1 VHGSLRVLAR
11 LLALSSCVLCS
22 SAARADRLSVALD
35 FSGLDEKTYR
45 ELDALALEKSLVLRL
60 VQEGYAVVGRDTGP
74 DLAVRFSV
82 TADSVVLEIGDT
94 NRISVPRRGA
104 RPMELQLE
112 IAHKLAELVRVAEI
126 QRAAQRTTTP
136 PIAAPALA
144 PTLSRAPVP
153 IAPVPRVRGELDV
166 GLDALWRGG
175 GVDPLVRIAG
185 SLTFARGLRLYL
197 ESGVAPSIDTSIH
210 VVEWQLQT
218 GAGYRFTLRRYLS
231 FELGALVGFLLHHYA
246 VEGVSDSGA
255 RVDFL
260 ASLPLSL
267 RFWPTAHLSLALRA
281 APGIANEART
291 HEVGDEILWTRS
303 AWRVETGGSVAW
315 SW

>member
-1 VHGSLRVLAR
+1 M
-11 LLALSSCVLCS
+11 LALFICVLCS
-22 SAARADRLSVALD
+22 SVARADRLSVALD

-74 DLAVRFSV
+74 DLVVRFSV
-82 TADSVVLEIGDT
+82 TADSVVLEIGSVERNT
-94 NRISVPRRGA
+94 VPRRGV
-104 RPMELQLE
+104 RSMELQLE
-112 IAHKLAELVRVAEI
+112 LAHKLVELVRVAEM
-126 QRAAQRTTTP
+126 QRAAQPTPTP
-136 PIAAPALA
+136 PTVAPARAPTPTLA
-144 PTLSRAPVP
+144 PAPMV
-153 IAPVPRVRGELDV
+153 AVRRVHGELDV

-185 SLTFARGLRLYL
+185 SLTLGRGLRLYL
-197 ESGVAPSIDTSIH
+197 ESGVAPSIDASIH
-210 VVEWQLQT
+210 IVEWQLQT
-218 GAGYRFTLRRYLS
+218 GAGYRFRLRRYLA
-231 FELGALVGFLLHHYA
+231 FELGALVGFLLHHYV
-246 VEGVSDSGA
+246 VEGTGDSGS

-267 RFWPTAHLSLALRA
+267 RFWPTEHLTLALRV

-303 AWRVETGGSVAW
+303 AWRVETGGSIAW
-315 SW
+315 RW